1 MFAPANQS
9 AFNLTLDGVA
19 SDLKVYSFQGEE
31 ALSQPYCID
40 LELVS
45 EQPDLDL
52 ESLLHRQAYLGFDEQ
67 GHGVHGLVYRVGQG
81 ESGRRLTHY
90 QIRLVP
96 HLKYLAHSSHQRIF
110 QHKSV
115 PQIVALVLVGQGIL
129 SDRFEFRLS
138 GTYPPREYCVQF
150 GETDLAFIQRLC
162 AEVGIHY
169 HFQHSPDGHLLVF
182 GDDQTVFA
190 RAEQPTPYSPGSGM
204 VAATPAIKRF
214 AMQLETRTTGINL
227 RDYDFRK
234 PRLTLE
240 SAVAGEQLPSLE
252 MQQYPG
258 HFSDRPHGKYLAQR
272 GLERLRTDSRAA
284 RGEGDDPALVS
295 GRFLRLGGHP
305 RESWNDLWLVTQ
317 VSHEGKQPQ
326 VLEEAVTEASGE
338 GLRQGYHN
346 TFIAVPWD
354 VIFRPPLPEL
364 PRPSIGG
371 YQHAVVTGPA
381 DSEIHC
387 DEYGRVKVQLAW
399 DRDGQHNEHSSCW
412 LRVASGWA
420 HDRYGSVLIPRVG
433 MEVLVGF
440 ANGDL
445 DMPLVMGCLPNAATP
460 VPLDLPADK
469 TRSIFRSQSSP
480 GGGGYNELRIED
492 RKGAEEIYLRAQRDW
507 TQHVL
512 NDQQVQVDNGRRV
525 KVGGESHHELQGEE
539 QRITHGNRLT
549 ELKQDDH
556 LTVGGSQQMRAG
568 RTIQIGAGQSIV
580 IDAGASVT
588 IQAGGQ
594 SITLSAGG
602 IFSSVPIQLGGAPA
616 AATAP
621 LMPGIK
627 EKLLAVVPAP
637 LSRVQVASLK
647 RSAPFCE
654 ECERCKNGQC
664 DLPQHGNKGPGP
676 SAGKA
681 AGVEPGFHIV
691 QRAMSRDAL
700 EKSLFE
706 SPSAIVLERFRSL
719 NPQLTQ
725 YARPGQMLVL
735 SDPLNSQCTRE
746 EALLMEAA
754 KEVNDALTPM
764 SDDEAAFM
772 VEHQQEV
779 GAFLAQSSMALG
791 VGSSMVENH
800 LTRTK
805 SVLVD
810 LEKLHV
816 KTFQAQ
822 GNLQGAEFFA
832 KRQKLLTQ
840 LDNSLGPLVRKG
852 VGIADHPKLK
862 KALGISSRS
871 LVHHWSKAGVSGG
884 IPGYA
889 THIQS
894 VARASQYMKVGGFIG
909 IGLGGSASALKVKET
924 CRVGS
929 RDECQQ
935 VKFTESGAFVGM
947 VTGGVVGA
955 MGSGAICVGIGVATV
970 GVGGAVCAVVVAGLG
985 SAVGGNAFSKVGET
999 IGEIVYKVVR

>member
-9 AFNLTLDGVA
+9 AFTLTLDGGPIE
-19 SDLKVYSFQGEE
+19 LKVFEFKGAEII
-31 ALSQPYCID
+31 SQPYRFD

-52 ESLLHRQAYLGFDEQ
+52 ESLLHRQAYLGFDDQ
-67 GHGVHGLVYRVGQG
+67 GHGIHGLVCRVAQG
-81 ESGRRLTHY
+81 DSGRRLTRY
-90 QIRLVP
+90 QISLVP
-96 HLKYLAHSSHQRIF
+96 QLAYLKHSSHQRIF
-110 QHKSV
+110 QHKTV
-115 PQIVALVLVGQGIL
+115 PQIVAQVLVGQGIQ

-138 GTYPPREYCVQF
+138 GTYPAREYCVQF

-162 AEVGIHY
+162 AELGIHY
-169 HFQHSPDGHLLVF
+169 HFQHSPEGHLLVF

-190 RAEQPTPYSPGSGM
+190 EPDQPTPYTAGSGM
-204 VAATPAIKRF
+204 VAGTPAIKRF
-214 AMQLETRTTGINL
+214 TVQLQTRTTAVNL

-234 PRLTLE
+234 PRLGLE
-240 SAVAGEQLPSLE
+240 SAVAGEQLPNLE
-252 MQQYPG
+252 EQDYPG
-258 HFSDRPHGKYLAQR
+258 GFSDRPHGKYLAQR
-272 GLERLRTDSRAA
+272 GLERHRSDYRIAH
-284 RGEGDDPALVS
+284 GEGDEPALVS
-295 GRFLRLGGHP
+295 GRFLKLSGHS
-305 RESWNDLWLVTQ
+305 REGWNDLWLVTQ
-317 VSHEGKQPQ
+317 VTHEGKQPQ
-326 VLEEAVTEASGE
+326 VLEEAVTEVSG
-338 GLRQGYHN
+338 GDFRQGYRN
-346 TFIAVPWD
+346 EFVAAPWD
-354 VIFRPPLPEL
+354 VIFRPPLPEQ
-364 PRPSIGG
+364 PRPTISG
-371 YQHAVVTGPA
+371 YQNAVVTGPA
-381 DSEIHC
+381 NSEIHC
-387 DEYGRVKVQLAW
+387 DEYGRVKVQMAW
-399 DRDGQHNEHSSCW
+399 DRNGKHDDHSSCW

-440 ANGDL
+440 VNGDL
-445 DMPLVMGCLPNAATP
+445 DMPLVVGCLPNAATP
-460 VPLDLPADK
+460 VPLDLPAAM

-512 NDQQVQVDNGRRV
+512 HDQQVQVDNQRRV
-525 KVGGESHHELQGEE
+525 KVGGESHHELRGEE

-556 LTVGGSQQMRAG
+556 LVVGGSQQMRAG
-568 RTIQIGAGQSIV
+568 RTIQIGAGQSVV
-580 IDAGASVT
+580 IDAGATVT

-616 AATAP
+616 PTAAP
-621 LMPGIK
+621 VMPGIK
-627 EKLLAVVPAP
+627 EKLLAVIPAP
-637 LSRVQVASLK
+637 LSPVQVTSLR

-664 DLPQHGNKGPGP
+664 DLTQHGGKGAGAT
-676 SAGKA
+676 AGKTS
-681 AGVEPGFHIV
+681 GVEPGFHIV

-725 YARPGQMLVL
+725 YTRPGQMLVL

-754 KEVNDALTPM
+754 QEVNEALKPM

-772 VEHQQEV
+772 VEHQQEI
-779 GAFLAQSSMALG
+779 GAFLAQSSMAVG
-791 VGSSMVENH
+791 VGSSMVASH
-800 LTRTK
+800 LTRTQ
-805 SVLVD
+805 SILVD
-810 LEKLHV
+810 IEKLHV
-816 KTFQAQ
+816 KTFKIQ
-822 GNLQGAEFFA
+822 GNLQGAEFLA
-832 KRQKLLTQ
+832 ERKRLLTQ

-862 KALGISSRS
+862 SVLGISSRS
-871 LVHHWSKAGVSGG
+871 LVHHWSKAGVSEG

-889 THIQS
+889 THIRG
-894 VARASQYMKVGGFIG
+894 VARASQYMKVGGFVG
-909 IGLGGSASALKVKET
+909 IGLGASASALKVRET

-929 RDECQQ
+929 EDDCQR
-935 VKFTESGAFVGM
+935 VKYTEGGNFVGSA
-947 VTGGVVGA
+947 GG
-955 MGSGAICVGIGVATV
+955 
-970 GVGGAVCAVVVAGLG
+970 GG
-985 SAVGGNAFSKVGET
+985 
-999 IGEIVYKVVR
+999 